1 MKPKIT
7 ASQVYSQTALIPKG
21 RVGTY
26 GDIAKALGSP
36 RSSRQVGRFLHLNPH
51 APKVPCH
58 RVVHS
63 DGRLG
68 GYAKGVRKKIEM
80 LKEEGI
86 SIEKSRIADFEM
98 VRFRGYSKALGK
110 V

>member
-7 ASQVYSQTALIPKG
+7 ASQVYSLTSMIPKG
-21 RVGTY
+21 KVGTY
-26 GDIAKALGSP
+26 GDIARTLGNP

-68 GYAKGVRKKIEM
+68 GYAKGVRRKVEM
-80 LKEEGI
+80 LQEEGI
-86 SIEKSRIADFEM
+86 AIEDDRIADFEM
-98 VRFRGYSKALGK
+98 VRFRGYSKTLRK

>member
-1 MKPKIT
+1 M
-7 ASQVYSQTALIPKG
+7 IPKG
-21 RVGTY
+21 KVGTY
-26 GDIAKALGSP
+26 GDIAKALGNP

-58 RVVHS
+58 RVVQS

-68 GYAKGVRKKIEM
+68 GYAKGVRKKIET
-80 LKEEGI
+80 LQKEGI
-86 SIEKSRIADFEM
+86 SIENRRIAGFEM
-98 VRFRGYSKALGK
+98 VRFRAYSRALGK